1 MVAQILKFLV
11 LALLFSL
18 NSCLLVGPD
27 YKEPAKKVAEH
38 WSLEDKSVREAP
50 INNANWWEQFK
61 DPTLSCLMK
70 QGYHN
75 NINLQAVAAR
85 VLKARAILAQSVG
98 KLYPQKQDMTG
109 NLIYQKIGGQD
120 LQFVLPPSFTTAVLG
135 ASAAWEMDFWG
146 KYRRQ
151 VLANNASF
159 LSSYAAYDN
168 ALVSL
173 TADIATTY
181 INIRTTEELIS
192 VTKKNIAIQDIGLR
206 IAEARYKEGETNLLD
221 VDLAKTELYKTK
233 ASLPN
238 LMANLKRYKD
248 LLGVLVGTTPDQVDK
263 LIVKSYGIPK
273 SPKNIAVG
281 IPHEALARRPD
292 VYDARL
298 RAIAQLHGIG
308 ATKAQLFPAL
318 SLSGTFAFSSND
330 INGSSLAEIFNWSS
344 RMALAGPSF
353 SWPLL
358 NYGRI
363 TNAVRQQDAA
373 FEVSLLDYQNT
384 VLKAQQEV
392 QDNIT
397 NFVETEKSAINLNVS
412 NNAAIQATD
421 ISIIRYREGE
431 SDFTPVLDSERQQLA
446 VQRSLTSAKGDIP
459 KAVVALYRSLGGGW
473 QIRGCNDIVSNQV
486 KLEMAKRINWGN
498 LLKQENHQPPRTQK
512 KQIEELYLPNW

>member
-1 MVAQILKFLV
+1 MDFLRMVAQILKFLV

-221 VDLAKTELYKTK
+221 
-233 ASLPN
+233 
-238 LMANLKRYKD
+238 
-248 LLGVLVGTTPDQVDK
+248 
-263 LIVKSYGIPK
+263 
-273 SPKNIAVG
+273 
-281 IPHEALARRPD
+281 
-292 VYDARL
+292 
-298 RAIAQLHGIG
+298 
-308 ATKAQLFPAL
+308 
-318 SLSGTFAFSSND
+318 
-330 INGSSLAEIFNWSS
+330 
-344 RMALAGPSF
+344 
-353 SWPLL
+353 
-358 NYGRI
+358 
-363 TNAVRQQDAA
+363 
-373 FEVSLLDYQNT
+373 
-384 VLKAQQEV
+384 
-392 QDNIT
+392 
-397 NFVETEKSAINLNVS
+397 
-412 NNAAIQATD
+412 
-421 ISIIRYREGE
+421 
-431 SDFTPVLDSERQQLA
+431 
-446 VQRSLTSAKGDIP
+446 
-459 KAVVALYRSLGGGW
+459 
-473 QIRGCNDIVSNQV
+473 
-486 KLEMAKRINWGN
+486 
-498 LLKQENHQPPRTQK
+498 
-512 KQIEELYLPNW
+512 